1 TLARSPLFSFV
12 VILILTLG
20 IAANCTI
27 FSIIQHA
34 LLNPMEWES
43 PQQLMVVENALLSLN
58 GMPSPSSPSLDWG
71 SLLQSFE
78 KLSAYRM
85 SAGGLNLSGNEGAEE
100 PERIEGVGVSA
111 GFFSIF
117 RVNAVLGRTF
127 IPEEEGSGQN
137 HVVVLSHSLWQRRFG
152 ADGDIVGKT
161 I

>member
-1 TLARSPLFSFV
+1 MEHFRQDVRYALSTLARSPLFSFV

-34 LLNPMEWES
+34 LLNPMECES

-78 KLSAYRM
+78 KLSAYRI
-85 SAGGLNLSGNEGAEE
+85 SDGGLNLSG
-100 PERIEGVGVSA
+100 
-111 GFFSIF
+111 
-117 RVNAVLGRTF
+117 
-127 IPEEEGSGQN
+127 
-137 HVVVLSHSLWQRRFG
+137 
-152 ADGDIVGKT
+152 
-161 I
+161 